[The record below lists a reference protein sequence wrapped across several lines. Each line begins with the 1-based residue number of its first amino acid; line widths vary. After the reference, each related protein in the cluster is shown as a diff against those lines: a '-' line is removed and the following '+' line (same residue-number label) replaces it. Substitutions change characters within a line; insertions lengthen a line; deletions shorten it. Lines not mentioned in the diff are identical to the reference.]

1 MNFVCN
7 LFLVNQPEHEANI
20 VVVEIGQKPEVS
32 LLNAHQIRISDI
44 FPGSENLILPML
56 FYTDSHVN
64 SLNWNSHTWSSSD
77 VIFVKVTSSYHVAYQ
92 CIQKL
97 METFFTMK
105 MRYKMVSK
113 KNNPFYYSCEDWI
126 EKSVP

>member
-20 VVVEIGQKPEVS
+20 LVVEIGQKPEVS

-44 FPGSENLILPML
+44 FPGSENLIFPML
-56 FYTDSHVN
+56 SYTYSHVRDVHP
-64 SLNWNSHTWSSSD
+64 LNWNSHTWSSSD

-97 METFFTMK
+97 METFLTMK
-105 MRYKMVSK
+105 MRY
-113 KNNPFYYSCEDWI
+113 
-126 EKSVP
+126 